1 MAIEKHGF
9 IPRKQKQNP
18 KGKYNDKVWVKIGAK
33 DIVNIDEIDSLIYN
47 NMSISD
53 VYDKM
58 DSIYNKANRKK
69 GSGRPKKNKNEQEQ

>member
-9 IPRKQKQNP
+9 NPRKQKQNP
-18 KGKYNDKVWVKIGAK
+18 KGKYNDKVWVRIGAK

-47 NMSISD
+47 NMDISH

-58 DSIYNKANRKK
+58 DALYSAPDRKK
-69 GSGRPKKNKNEQEQ
+69 GSGRPKKTKPE